1 MWVRVKET
9 TIDRKRFD
17 DEEETNA
24 RAVTSKPRHEY
35 QSEKL
40 FDAIADT
47 VTIRIYERK
56 KDRCASR

>member
-17 DEEETNA
+17 AEEEANA

-56 KDRCASR
+56 KDQCASR